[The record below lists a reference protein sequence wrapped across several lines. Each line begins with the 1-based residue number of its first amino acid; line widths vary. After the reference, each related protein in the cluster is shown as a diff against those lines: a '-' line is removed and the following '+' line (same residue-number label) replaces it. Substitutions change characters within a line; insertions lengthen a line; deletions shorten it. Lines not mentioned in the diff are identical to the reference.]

1 MEIISGLLRL
11 SHIWL
16 SLRRLSHIWLILTIG
31 VKVVMSLIL
40 LVALS
45 RAIIWRERTLRFD
58 DGISA
63 AFI

>member
-1 MEIISGLLRL
+1 MTAQNAEMKKHLKVPGQER
-11 SHIWL
+11 
-16 SLRRLSHIWLILTIG
+16 

-45 RAIIWRERTLRFD
+45 RAKIWRERTLRFD